1 MVVLAGRRRLVCMVP
16 GVLGGSM
23 SVLAGRMMLIRMV
36 SSVFTGRMI
45 VRRQQDWGSVNACA
59 GLTEREANQG
69 ERHQQ
74 S

>member
-1 MVVLAGRRRLVCMVP
+1 MVP

-23 SVLAGRMMLIRMV
+23 SVLGLGMMLLRTGLV
-36 SSVFTGRMI
+36 VFTDCMI